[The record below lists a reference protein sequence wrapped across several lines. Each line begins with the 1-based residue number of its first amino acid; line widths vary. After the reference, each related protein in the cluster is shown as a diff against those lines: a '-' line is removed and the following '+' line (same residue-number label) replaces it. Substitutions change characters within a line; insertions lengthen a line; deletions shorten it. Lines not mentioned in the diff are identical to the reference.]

1 MENMMSTLLKEKL
14 EFINVPF
21 STISNGDRA
30 KQMGLIILE
39 TDLTI
44 ETEFRKFL
52 SQDENEKKD
61 ISLLNTRI
69 PCDDKVTASNLSLME
84 NRFSESLNLFPNN
97 YEFDVIG
104 YGCTSASLLIGDEK
118 ITKLVQSKVLTDN
131 VTTPMLAVKKALKAL
146 GTNKIGYIAPY
157 ISEIAHK
164 MCFHLSQAGFE
175 VVKAATFAEDRD
187 SVVGVITPKSIFNAI
202 ETLIDQSD
210 NVEAIFISCTSLK
223 CASIISLAEEKFGLP
238 ILSSNSVL
246 AWDMMKLSN
255 ATVSKQ
261 GKGKLFNF

>member
-1 MENMMSTLLKEKL
+1 MSTLSTEELK
-14 EFINVPF
+14 FAHVPF
-21 STISNGDRA
+21 STISKEDRWV
-30 KQMGLIILE
+30 QMGLIILE

-52 SQDENEKKD
+52 SQDEKIREN

-69 PCDDKVTASNLSLME
+69 PCDDKVTTSNLTSMK
-84 NRFSESLNLFPNN
+84 NRFTDSLNLFPNK

-118 ITKLVQSKVLTDN
+118 ITKIVQSKVLTDN
-131 VTTPMLAVKKALKAL
+131 VTTPMLAVKKALKTL

-164 MCFHLSQAGFE
+164 MCSHLGQAGFE

-187 SVVGVITPKSIFNAI
+187 SVVGVITPKSIFKAI

-210 NVEAIFISCTSLK
+210 NLDAIFISCTSLK
-223 CASIISLAEEKFGLP
+223 CASIISLSEEKFGLP
-238 ILSSNSVL
+238 LLSSNSVL
-246 AWDMMKLSN
+246 AWDMMKLSK
-255 ATVSKQ
+255 ATVSQQ
-261 GKGKLFNF
+261 GKGKLFYF

>member
-1 MENMMSTLLKEKL
+1 MSTLSKEKL
-14 EFINVPF
+14 EFIQVPF
-21 STISNGDRA
+21 STISGEDRPR
-30 KQMGLIILE
+30 QMGLIVLE

-52 SQDENEKKD
+52 SQDENEKKK
-61 ISLLNTRI
+61 ISLFNTRI
-69 PCDDKVTASNLSLME
+69 PCDDKVSASNLSLME

-118 ITKLVQSKVLTDN
+118 ITKIVQSKVRTDN
-131 VTTPMLAVKKALKAL
+131 VTTPMLAVKKALKTLDAK
-146 GTNKIGYIAPY
+146 KIGYIAPY

-164 MCFHLSQAGFE
+164 MCSHLSEAGFD
-175 VVKAATFAEDRD
+175 VVKAATFAEERD
-187 SVVGVITPKSIFNAI
+187 SVVGKITPKSIFKAI
-202 ETLIDQSD
+202 ENVIVQSD
-210 NVEAIFISCTSLK
+210 KLDAIFVSCTSLK
-223 CASIISLAEEKFGLP
+223 CASIIPLAEEKFQLP

-246 AWDMMKLSN
+246 AWDMTKLSK
-255 ATVSKQ
+255 AAVSKQ

>member
-1 MENMMSTLLKEKL
+1 MASPSQERLK
-14 EFINVPF
+14 FMRVPF
-21 STISNGDRA
+21 STLSDEDRDR
-30 KQMGLIILE
+30 QMGLIILE

-52 SQDENEKKD
+52 SQDENEKKK
-61 ISLLNTRI
+61 ISLFNTRI

-118 ITKLVQSKVLTDN
+118 ITKIVQSKVRTDN

-164 MCFHLSQAGFE
+164 MCSHLGQAGFE

-202 ETLIDQSD
+202 ETIIDQSD
-210 NVEAIFISCTSLK
+210 NLDAIFISCTSLK
-223 CASIISLAEEKFGLP
+223 CASIIPLAEEKFRLP

-246 AWDMMKLSN
+246 AWDMVNLSK
-255 ATVSKQ
+255 ATVSKKD
-261 GKGKLFNF
+261 KGRLFKF